1 MTNSSTDP
9 ESSRRFRAEGLGRL
23 EALSDGIFAIAMTLL
38 VLEIRVPEH
47 AEVVASAGY
56 LLHSRFVGRPISRSC
71 CLSR

>member
-9 ESSRRFRAEGLGRL
+9 ESSKRFRAEGLGRL
-23 EALSDGIFAIAMTLL
+23 AAVDGIFAIAMTLL
-38 VLEIRVPEH
+38 FLEIRVPEH